1 MWTSSRLLAAHELE
15 RCLLYQ
21 PTIKC
26 DNSEF
31 WSVWGVNGRCL
42 EGATRQLVYRLT
54 NQFILPVVILTDC
67 DPYGFEIALTYKF
80 GSLAMAWAPERL
92 AVPSAIWLGQFS
104 PQTSMSSALRRR
116 V

>member
-1 MWTSSRLLAAHELE
+1 M
-15 RCLLYQ
+15 
-21 PTIKC
+21 
-26 DNSEF
+26 
-31 WSVWGVNGRCL
+31 NGRCL

-54 NQFILPVVILTDC
+54 IQFILPVVILTDC